1 LLPYTTLF
9 RSQNAS
15 YLTTEP
21 FGKTPIFADLVVAPQ
36 RKMIPSLTVIVNFPS
51 SLNHLTPKS
60 SVHESYLA
68 LFWLGAGVGLG
79 VSVCGFVPGLA
90 NLSQAFAS
98 RYQIERSISPP
109 VYCQPAIE
117 PKAPL
122 DTDILGTVQEFQF
135 MDAYLATQTAQSFAQ
150 LATCHKADSET

>member
-1 LLPYTTLF
+1 ERGCLIHTYPPLCAE
-9 RSQNAS
+9 AS
-15 YLTTEP
+15 YSTAEP
-21 FGKTPIFADLVVAPQ
+21 FGSTAILLEFVVAPQ
-36 RKMIPSLTVIVNFPS
+36 RKTIPSSAVTVNLPL

-79 VSVCGFVPGLA
+79 ASVCGFVPGLA
-90 NLSQAFAS
+90 NLSQEFVS
-98 RYQIERSISPP
+98 KYQIERSISPP

-122 DTDILGTVQEFQF
+122 DTDISGTVQEFQF
-135 MDAYLATQTAQSFAQ
+135 MDAYLATQTAQSLAQ
-150 LATCHKADSET
+150 LAT